1 MPNENRYFIAVMS
14 PEDISAEITAIKHEI
29 ARVYNAEK
37 ALKVMPH
44 ITLKAPFII
53 SNDQTNT
60 LIDWFKT
67 IKTTAIPFDVSLNG
81 FGVFDNPKNPVLFIK
96 PETSDALHN
105 LQKEILQAF
114 KDMFPNI
121 PVHFHEDNFHP
132 HITLGYRDLTYPE
145 FLKAKEVFK
154 TRNYKNNFIVK
165 SFSLLKHN
173 GTYWEVIYNNNLLNS
188 R

>member
-1 MPNENRYFIAVMS
+1 MPNENRYFIAVIP

-53 SNDQTNT
+53 CNDQTDT
-60 LIDWFKT
+60 LIHWFKT
-67 IKTTAIPFDVSLNG
+67 IRTTAIPFDVSLDG
-81 FGVFDNPKNPVLFIK
+81 FDVFDNPKNPVLFIK
-96 PETSDALHN
+96 PDPSDTLHN

-114 KDMFPNI
+114 KDMFPDI

-132 HITLGYRDLTYPE
+132 HITLAYRDLTYPD

-154 TRNYKNNFIVK
+154 TRNYKNNFLVK

-173 GTYWEVIYNNNLLNS
+173 GAYWEVIYSNNFKAQ
-188 R
+188 